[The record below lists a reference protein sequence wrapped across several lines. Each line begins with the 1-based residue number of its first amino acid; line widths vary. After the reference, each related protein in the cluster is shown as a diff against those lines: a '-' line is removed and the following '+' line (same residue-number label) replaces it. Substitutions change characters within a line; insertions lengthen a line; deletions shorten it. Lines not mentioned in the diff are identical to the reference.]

1 MNLGITVAQLI
12 EILQGF
18 PQDLPVEMAMNNEYQ
33 MEVSADM
40 VVVEE
45 YPSTGNRYVC
55 INDCAGV

>member
-45 YPSTGNRYVC
+45 YPLTGNRYVC